1 MELNQNKCE
10 CNFCEFKT
18 IVFEDLNSNEMISVC
33 GYKTEKN
40 YKKGETIIRVDD
52 EIRDFLYLKSGLV
65 KLYKEGKDGK
75 DQIISIAKPF
85 DFVSLVSI
93 FSDTN
98 YNFSISALEDSTVC
112 SVDLNFIKGLIS
124 NNGKFALNI
133 MSKMSRNF
141 DNIIN
146 STLSLHTKH
155 LRGRIA
161 HILLF
166 FSKEIYKN
174 PEFEIPLSRKEI
186 AQLINMT
193 TENVIRI
200 LSEFRNDKLIEIH
213 GKNTVIVDEK
223 KLQSIAEHG

>member
-1 MELNQNKCE
+1 MELNPNKCE
-10 CNFCEFKT
+10 CNLCEFKT
-18 IVFEDLNSNEMISVC
+18 IVFEDLNTNEMISVC
-33 GYKTEKN
+33 GYKSEKD
-40 YKKGETIIRVDD
+40 YKKGESIIREGD
-52 EIRDFLYLKSGLV
+52 EIKDFLYLKSGLV
-65 KLYKEGKDGK
+65 KLYKTSKDNK

-98 YNFSISALEDSTVC
+98 YNFSITALENSTVC
-112 SVDLNFIKGLIS
+112 SVDLKFIKNLIT

-146 STLSLHTKH
+146 GTLNLQTKH

-166 FSKEIYKN
+166 FSNEIYKN

-186 AQLINMT
+186 AQLIDMT

-200 LSEFRNDKLIEIH
+200 LSEFRSDKLIEIH
-213 GKNTVIVDEK
+213 GKNTVIINEK

>member
-1 MELNQNKCE
+1 MELNLNKCD
-10 CNFCEFKT
+10 CSLCEFKT
-18 IVFEDLNSNEMISVC
+18 IAFEDLNTNEMISLC

-40 YKKGETIIRVDD
+40 YKKGEVIVCKGD
-52 EIRDFLYLKSGLV
+52 EITDFLYLKSGLV
-65 KLYKEGKDGK
+65 KLYKAGKDGK

-93 FSDTN
+93 FSDAN

-112 SVDLNFIKGLIS
+112 SVDLPFIKNLIS
-124 NNGKFALNI
+124 SNGKFALNI

-141 DNIIN
+141 DKIIDGALN
-146 STLSLHTKH
+146 LQTKH

-166 FSKEIYKN
+166 FSNEIYKCG
-174 PEFEIPLSRKEI
+174 EFEIPLSRKEI
-186 AQLINMT
+186 AQLIDMT

-200 LSEFRNDKLIEIH
+200 LSEFRTDKLIEIH
-213 GKNTVIVDEK
+213 GKNTVILDDK